1 MSDEQHPWHLR
12 KELSIG
18 TIVSLLVLGAGSVAA
33 FQTVS
38 SELEHKASKTDVAV
52 ILDRQTRFS
61 KDIDEMKKDLK
72 SILDEVR
79 KE

>member
-1 MSDEQHPWHLR
+1 VSDNKEPWHLR

-52 ILDRQTRFS
+52 ILDRQARFS
-61 KDIDEMKKDLK
+61 KDIDEMKADLK
-72 SILDEVR
+72 EILQEVR
-79 KE
+79 KD